1 MTAAAMS
8 HLQRWAKMKLLLRI
22 LLATCVIAV
31 CLGATTAPKAKR
43 AFLILP
49 AAITQGDALKALVE
63 FRWDEDEPV
72 ELDYVTAEK
81 GDITYGTLN
90 VFSADGREVPMIH
103 PVTMPLLPTGRKRVI
118 KGELFRIG
126 LYTLEFP
133 QRLTPGEYYA
143 IADFSDAY
151 CAGQNVRFVT
161 QKRWF
166 TVYAGK
172 RPNA

>member
-1 MTAAAMS
+1 
-8 HLQRWAKMKLLLRI
+8 MKLHLRI
-22 LLATCVIAV
+22 LLATCVVAA
-31 CLGATTAPKAKR
+31 CLGAATVPKAKR

-49 AAITQGDALKALVE
+49 AVITQDNALVAFVE

-72 ELDYVTAEK
+72 EIDFVAGEK
-81 GDITYGTLN
+81 GDITYGSLN

-118 KGELFRIG
+118 KGELFRIR
-126 LYTLEFP
+126 LYTLSFP
-133 QRLTPGEYYA
+133 ERLTPGEYYA

-166 TVYAGK
+166 TVHVGK
-172 RPNA
+172 RPSA